1 MRIFPRLTGLW
12 RNGDF
17 VNLWAG
23 STVSQFGSWLGALS
37 FAAVVTLG
45 ASPLQMGILGA
56 VGVAPGVIF
65 GFAAG
70 VWADRMRRRP
80 IMVIADIGR
89 AVALASVSVAF
100 ALDVLRIEHLYVVVF
115 VNGAF
120 RTFFDVSSAAYL
132 PTVLGRDNLV
142 EANSKIAASESVVE
156 TGAFSVGGWIVQLAT
171 AMTAVIIDALSFLI
185 SALFFMAIRKPESVV
200 TSTDKRQSPV
210 REAWE
215 GLGFVLGHP
224 VLRAVTGSAVAESLV
239 HGTVGS
245 IVLIYGVRELGFGT
259 GVLATIFAVGGVSS
273 FVGATFS
280 TRITRRFGVGPTM
293 TAGFLLFGIG
303 ALVLALARGSLLTAG
318 AVLVVGQLFDAAYTV
333 YGINEV
339 SLRQAVASDRMLGRV
354 TATVR
359 FVGIGVFLAASL
371 LGGALAEVI
380 GFRWTLV
387 VGGGCGVLGAVW
399 LFFSPVWGIREVPR
413 GES

>member
-1 MRIFPRLTGLW
+1 
-12 RNGDF
+12 
-17 VNLWAG
+17 
-23 STVSQFGSWLGALS
+23 
-37 FAAVVTLG
+37 
-45 ASPLQMGILGA
+45 
-56 VGVAPGVIF
+56 
-65 GFAAG
+65 
-70 VWADRMRRRP
+70 
-80 IMVIADIGR
+80 
-89 AVALASVSVAF
+89 
-100 ALDVLRIEHLYVVVF
+100 
-115 VNGAF
+115 
-120 RTFFDVSSAAYL
+120 
-132 PTVLGRDNLV
+132 
-142 EANSKIAASESVVE
+142 
-156 TGAFSVGGWIVQLAT
+156 
-171 AMTAVIIDALSFLI
+171 
-185 SALFFMAIRKPESVV
+185 
-200 TSTDKRQSPV
+200 
-210 REAWE
+210 
-215 GLGFVLGHP
+215 
-224 VLRAVTGSAVAESLV
+224 
-239 HGTVGS
+239 
-245 IVLIYGVRELGFGT
+245 
-259 GVLATIFAVGGVSS
+259 
-273 FVGATFS
+273 
-280 TRITRRFGVGPTM
+280 M

>member
-37 FAAVVTLG
+37 FAAVVTLS

-56 VGVAPGVIF
+56 VGVAPGLIL
-65 GFAAG
+65 GFVAG

-80 IMVIADIGR
+80 IMIIADIGR
-89 AVALASVSVAF
+89 AVALASVPVAF
-100 ALDVLRIEHLYVVVF
+100 ALDILRIEHLYVVAF

-120 RTFFDVSSAAYL
+120 RTFFDVSFAAYL
-132 PTVLGRDNLV
+132 PTVVGRDNLV
-142 EANSKIAASESVVE
+142 EANSKIAASESVVS
-156 TGAFSVGGWIVQLAT
+156 TGSFSVGGWIVQLAT
-171 AMTAVIIDALSFLI
+171 AMTAVIIDSLSFLI
-185 SALFFMAIRKPESVV
+185 SALFFLAIRKPESVI
-200 TSTDKRQSPV
+200 TSTDKPQSPF

-215 GLGFVLGHP
+215 GLGFVLSHP

-239 HGTVGS
+239 HGIVGS

-280 TRITRRFGVGPTM
+280 TRITVRFGVGPTM
-293 TAGFLLFGIG
+293 VAGFLVFGIG
-303 ALVLALARGSLLTAG
+303 AFVLALARGSLLTAG

-339 SLRQAVASDRMLGRV
+339 SLRQAVTPDGMLGRV

-359 FVGIGVFLAASL
+359 FVGIAVFLAASL
-371 LGGALAEVI
+371 LGGVLAEVI

-387 VGGGCGVLGAVW
+387 VGGGCGVLGAAW
-399 LFFSPVWGIREVPR
+399 LFFSPVRGVREVPR
-413 GES
+413 GGS